1 MRHAPA
7 VLSGNNGD
15 ATAAFA
21 RRRRAEILR
30 RLLIVLITFLW
41 FAPILWIILTAF
53 KARPD
58 VYQMSVFFT
67 PTLQNFVAAFEAP
80 YVLGDR
86 LLNSVLVTLGTLL
99 IAIPASTA
107 AAYAFSRY
115 RFPGGALWPL
125 GLLSTQFLPPVII
138 IIPLF
143 IVFIHLKMLDTRAA
157 LIIANL
163 SFVIPY
169 ATWMIKGF
177 IDALPLD
184 MEEAGQIDGASRLR
198 VLWDIVVPVAIPGI
212 ATATIFSFVV
222 SWNEFF
228 YALVLSRDA
237 AITMPVALMG
247 VRTDQGIVWEVMAAM
262 GLVIVAPMLLIARFI
277 QKFFVKGLTS
287 GAVR

>member
-1 MRHAPA
+1 M
-7 VLSGNNGD
+7 
-15 ATAAFA
+15 
-21 RRRRAEILR
+21 LR
-30 RLLIVLITFLW
+30 RVLIVLITFLW
-41 FAPILWIILTAF
+41 FAPILWIVLTAF

-58 VYQMSVFFT
+58 VYSMSVLFV
-67 PTLQNFVAAFEAP
+67 PTLENFLAAFEPP
-80 YVLGDR
+80 YMLGDR
-86 LLNSVLVTLGTLL
+86 LLNSVLVTLGTLI

-107 AAYAFSRY
+107 AAYAFSRF
-115 RFPGGALWPL
+115 RFPGGDLWPL

-143 IVFIHLKMLDTRAA
+143 IVFINLRMLDTRAA

-177 IDALPLD
+177 IDALPPD

-212 ATATIFSFVV
+212 ATAAIFSFVV

-228 YALVLSRDA
+228 YALVLTRDT

-277 QKFFVKGLTS
+277 QKYFVKGLTS

>member
-1 MRHAPA
+1 MSRLPA
-7 VLSGNNGD
+7 VAPRSGGPK
-15 ATAAFA
+15 ALV
-21 RRRRAEILR
+21 RRRRVETLR
-30 RLLIVLITFLW
+30 RMLIVLITFLW
-41 FAPILWIILTAF
+41 FAPILWIVLTAF
-53 KARPD
+53 KDRPD
-58 VYQMSVFFT
+58 VYSMSVIFL
-67 PTLQNFVAAFEAP
+67 PTLQNFISAFNAP
-80 YVLGDR
+80 YLLGDR
-86 LLNSVLVTLGTLL
+86 LLNSVVVTLGTLV

-107 AAYAFSRY
+107 AAYAFSRF
-115 RFPGGALWPL
+115 RFPGGAAWPL

-143 IVFIHLKMLDTRAA
+143 IVFINLHMLDTRAA
-157 LIIANL
+157 LIVANL

-177 IDALPLD
+177 IDALPQD

-198 VLWDIVVPVAIPGI
+198 VLWDVVVPVAIPGI
-212 ATATIFSFVV
+212 ATAAIFSFVV

-228 YALVLSRDA
+228 YALVLTRNS
-237 AITMPVALMG
+237 AITMPVALMS

>member
-1 MRHAPA
+1 MSLVPGPA
-7 VLSGNNGD
+7 FHSQSGS
-15 ATAAFA
+15 TAARA
-21 RRRRAEILR
+21 RRHRAEILR
-30 RLLIVLITFLW
+30 MMLIVLITFLW
-41 FAPILWIILTAF
+41 FAPILWIVLTAF

-58 VYQMSVFFT
+58 VYQMSVLFT
-67 PTLQNFVAAFEAP
+67 PTLQNFFAAFQAP

-99 IAIPASTA
+99 IAIPVSTA
-107 AAYAFSRY
+107 AAYAFSRF

-143 IVFIHLKMLDTRAA
+143 IVFINLRMLDTLPA

-277 QKFFVKGLTS
+277 QKFFVNGLTS